1 MTSSAVK
8 ELNPLMNFVQTKSK
22 GNLQDNLGG
31 NFTDAFSKASGQQN
45 VAFQSA
51 NAVQGSTKVQVQNTD
66 KKGLDNDNGAKV
78 NTKEVKS
85 QDISADKK
93 LQETGEELV
102 EKVALGLCM
111 ETAKFQ
117 KVAEELGVTEEEV
130 IAAMEALGL
139 TMTDLL
145 NVDNMTQLVLAIE
158 GEDMLSLMTD
168 EGLYNSLQNIL
179 SMVSQATNQLQEELG
194 ITPEELAAML
204 EEATAKEELPKDKQE
219 LPAQDGVK
227 EQIPEGE
234 EDYTVTVERNGETVK
249 VSVEVDGN
257 SETKSEEVTS
267 LKTQPAE
274 EQQTSG
280 KEEGSKKDGA
290 SHRENTQ
297 ESTQGN
303 LLLENLLNRS
313 NAVKTDM
320 AFENVMT
327 QQNTEQTQNIMNQ
340 IMDYMRIQVRSDM
353 TQMELQLNPAS
364 LGTVNIN
371 ITSKAG
377 VITAQFLTQNE
388 TVKAAIESQIVQLKN
403 SFEEQGIK
411 VESVEVAVANHSFE
425 RNLNGEG
432 SRQQQSQDGRRKG
445 TRRVNLN
452 GQTLDEEPEPEN
464 EQPVLADG
472 STVNFTA

>member
-102 EKVALGLCM
+102 EKVA
-111 ETAKFQ
+111 
-117 KVAEELGVTEEEV
+117 EELGVTEEEV

-179 SMVSQATNQLQEELG
+179 SMVSQAANQLQEELG

-257 SETKSEEVTS
+257 SESKSEEVTS

-290 SHRENTQ
+290 SHREHTQ

>member
-66 KKGLDNDNGAKV
+66 KKGLDNDNGSKV

-102 EKVALGLCM
+102 E
-111 ETAKFQ
+111 

-257 SETKSEEVTS
+257 SESKSEEVTS

-290 SHRENTQ
+290 SHREHTQ

>member
-22 GNLQDNLGG
+22 GNLQDNLSG
-31 NFTDAFSKASGQQN
+31 NFSDAFSKASGQQN

-51 NAVQGSTKVQVQNTD
+51 NGVQGSTKVQVHNTD
-66 KKGLDNDNGAKV
+66 KRGLDNGNGAKV
-78 NTKEVKS
+78 NTKETKP
-85 QDISADKK
+85 QDVSADKK
-93 LQETGEELV
+93 LEETGEELV
-102 EKVALGLCM
+102 E
-111 ETAKFQ
+111 

-130 IAAMEALGL
+130 IAAMETLGL
-139 TMTDLL
+139 TVTDLL

-158 GEDMLSLMTD
+158 GEDMISLMTD
-168 EGLYNSLQNIL
+168 EGLYNSLQNLL
-179 SMVSQATNQLQEELG
+179 SMVSEAGNQLQEELG
-194 ITPEELAAML
+194 ISPEELEAML
-204 EEATAKEELPKDKQE
+204 EQAKAKEDMPQEKPE

-227 EQIPEGE
+227 EQIPDGQ

-257 SETKSEEVTS
+257 SKTESEEVTS
-267 LKTQPAE
+267 LKAQPTEE

-297 ESTQGN
+297 ESSQGN
-303 LLLENLLNRS
+303 LLLENLLNRNS
-313 NAVKTDM
+313 TVKADM

-377 VITAQFLTQNE
+377 VISAQFIAQNE

-432 SRQQQSQDGRRKG
+432 SRQQQAQDGKRKG

-452 GQTLDEEPEPEN
+452 GPELEEEQEPESG
-464 EQPVLADG
+464 QPVLADG
-472 STVNFTA
+472 STVSYMA

>member
-22 GNLQDNLGG
+22 GNLQDDLGG

-102 EKVALGLCM
+102 EKVA
-111 ETAKFQ
+111 
-117 KVAEELGVTEEEV
+117 EELGVTEEEV

-139 TMTDLL
+139 TMIDLL
-145 NVDNMTQLVLAIE
+145 NADNMTQLVLAIE

-257 SETKSEEVTS
+257 SESKSEEVTS

-290 SHRENTQ
+290 SHREHTQ

-411 VESVEVAVANHSFE
+411 VESVEVAVANHSSE

>member
-102 EKVALGLCM
+102 EKVA
-111 ETAKFQ
+111 
-117 KVAEELGVTEEEV
+117 EELGVTEEEV
-130 IAAMEALGL
+130 LAAMEALGL

-145 NVDNMTQLVLAIE
+145 NADNMTQLVLAIE

-257 SETKSEEVTS
+257 SESKSEEVTS

-290 SHRENTQ
+290 SHKEHTQ

>member
-22 GNLQDNLGG
+22 GNLQDNLSG
-31 NFTDAFSKASGQQN
+31 NFSDAFSKASGQQN

-51 NAVQGSTKVQVQNTD
+51 NGVQGSTKVQVHNTD
-66 KKGLDNDNGAKV
+66 KRGLDNGNGAKV
-78 NTKEVKS
+78 NTKETKP
-85 QDISADKK
+85 QDVSADKK
-93 LQETGEELV
+93 LEETGEELV
-102 EKVALGLCM
+102 E
-111 ETAKFQ
+111 

-130 IAAMEALGL
+130 IAAMETLGL
-139 TMTDLL
+139 TVTDLL
-145 NVDNMTQLVLAIE
+145 NADNMTQLVLAIE
-158 GEDMLSLMTD
+158 GEDMISLMTD
-168 EGLYNSLQNIL
+168 EGLYNSLQNLL
-179 SMVSQATNQLQEELG
+179 SMVSEAGNQLQEELR
-194 ITPEELAAML
+194 ISPEELEAML
-204 EEATAKEELPKDKQE
+204 EQAKAKEDMPQEKPE
-219 LPAQDGVK
+219 LPAQDGAK
-227 EQIPEGE
+227 EQIPDGQ

-257 SETKSEEVTS
+257 SKTESEEVTS
-267 LKTQPAE
+267 LKAQPTGE

-280 KEEGSKKDGA
+280 KDEGSKKDGA

-297 ESTQGN
+297 ESSQGN
-303 LLLENLLNRS
+303 LLLENLLNRNS
-313 NAVKTDM
+313 TVKADM

-377 VITAQFLTQNE
+377 VISAQFIAQNE

-432 SRQQQSQDGRRKG
+432 SRQQQAQDGKRKG

-452 GQTLDEEPEPEN
+452 GPELEEEQEPES
-464 EQPVLADG
+464 EQPILADG
-472 STVNFTA
+472 STVSYMA

>member
-102 EKVALGLCM
+102 E
-111 ETAKFQ
+111 

-257 SETKSEEVTS
+257 SESKSEEVTS

-290 SHRENTQ
+290 SHREHTQ

>member
-102 EKVALGLCM
+102 EKVA
-111 ETAKFQ
+111 
-117 KVAEELGVTEEEV
+117 EELGVTEEEV
-130 IAAMEALGL
+130 LAAMEALGL

-145 NVDNMTQLVLAIE
+145 NADNMTQLVLAIE

-257 SETKSEEVTS
+257 SESKSEEVTS

-290 SHRENTQ
+290 SHREHTQ

>member
-66 KKGLDNDNGAKV
+66 KKGLDNDNGSKV
-78 NTKEVKS
+78 NAKEVKS
-85 QDISADKK
+85 QDVSADKK

-102 EKVALGLCM
+102 E
-111 ETAKFQ
+111 

-257 SETKSEEVTS
+257 SESKSEEVTS

-290 SHRENTQ
+290 SHREHTQ

>member
-102 EKVALGLCM
+102 EKVA
-111 ETAKFQ
+111 
-117 KVAEELGVTEEEV
+117 EELGVTEEEV

-145 NVDNMTQLVLAIE
+145 NADNMTQLVLAIE

-179 SMVSQATNQLQEELG
+179 SMVSQAANQLQEELG

-219 LPAQDGVK
+219 LLAQDGVK

>member
-22 GNLQDNLGG
+22 GNLQDDLGG

-51 NAVQGSTKVQVQNTD
+51 TAVQGSTKVQVQNTD

-102 EKVALGLCM
+102 EKVA
-111 ETAKFQ
+111 
-117 KVAEELGVTEEEV
+117 EELGVTEEEV

-145 NVDNMTQLVLAIE
+145 NADNMTQLVLAIE

-257 SETKSEEVTS
+257 SESKSEEVTS

-290 SHRENTQ
+290 SHREHTQ

>member
-66 KKGLDNDNGAKV
+66 KRGLDNDNGAKV

-102 EKVALGLCM
+102 EKVA
-111 ETAKFQ
+111 
-117 KVAEELGVTEEEV
+117 EELGVTEEEV
-130 IAAMEALGL
+130 LAAMEALGL

-145 NVDNMTQLVLAIE
+145 NADNMTQLVLAIE

-257 SETKSEEVTS
+257 SESKSEEVTS

-290 SHRENTQ
+290 SHREHTQ

>member
-22 GNLQDNLGG
+22 GNLQDDLGG

-66 KKGLDNDNGAKV
+66 KRGLDNDNGAKV

-102 EKVALGLCM
+102 EKVA
-111 ETAKFQ
+111 
-117 KVAEELGVTEEEV
+117 EELGVTEEEV
-130 IAAMEALGL
+130 LAAMEALGL

-257 SETKSEEVTS
+257 SESKSEEVTS

-290 SHRENTQ
+290 SHREHTQ

>member
-66 KKGLDNDNGAKV
+66 KRGLDNDNGSKV
-78 NTKEVKS
+78 NAKEVKS
-85 QDISADKK
+85 QDVSADKK

-102 EKVALGLCM
+102 EKVA
-111 ETAKFQ
+111 
-117 KVAEELGVTEEEV
+117 EELGVTEEEV
-130 IAAMEALGL
+130 LAAMEALGL

-145 NVDNMTQLVLAIE
+145 NADNMTQLVLAIE

-257 SETKSEEVTS
+257 SESKSEEVTS

-290 SHRENTQ
+290 SHREHTQ

>member
-22 GNLQDNLGG
+22 GNLQDDLGG

-102 EKVALGLCM
+102 E
-111 ETAKFQ
+111 

-290 SHRENTQ
+290 SHREHTQ

>member
-22 GNLQDNLGG
+22 GNLQDDLGG

-102 EKVALGLCM
+102 EKVA
-111 ETAKFQ
+111 
-117 KVAEELGVTEEEV
+117 EELGVTEEEV

-139 TMTDLL
+139 TMIDLL
-145 NVDNMTQLVLAIE
+145 NADNMTQLVLAIE

-257 SETKSEEVTS
+257 SESKSEEVTS

-290 SHRENTQ
+290 SHREHTQ

>member
-8 ELNPLMNFVQTKSK
+8 ELSPLMNFVQTKSK
-22 GNLQDNLGG
+22 GNLQDNLAG

-51 NAVQGSTKVQVQNTD
+51 NGVQGSTKVQVQNAD
-66 KKGLDNDNGAKV
+66 KRGLDSNNGTKVDAKE
-78 NTKEVKS
+78 TKPQGIE
-85 QDISADKK
+85 ADKK

-102 EKVALGLCM
+102 EKVA
-111 ETAKFQ
+111 
-117 KVAEELGVTEEEV
+117 EELGVSEEEV
-130 IAAMEALGL
+130 IAAMEMLGL
-139 TMTDLL
+139 TATDLL
-145 NVDNMTQLVLAIE
+145 NADNMTQLVLAIE

-168 EGLYNSLQNIL
+168 EGLYNSLQNLL
-179 SMVSQATNQLQEELG
+179 SMVSQAGNQLQEELG
-194 ITPEELAAML
+194 ISPEELEAML
-204 EEATAKEELPKDKQE
+204 EQAGAKEDMPQAKPELSE
-219 LPAQDGVK
+219 QDAAK
-227 EQIPEGE
+227 EQIPDGE

-257 SETKSEEVTS
+257 SRTESEEVTS
-267 LKTQPAE
+267 LKAQPAE
-274 EQQTSG
+274 EQQETSG
-280 KEEGSKKDGA
+280 REEGSKKDGA
-290 SHRENTQ
+290 SHRDNTQ
-297 ESTQGN
+297 ETSQGN

-313 NAVKTDM
+313 SAVKTDM
-320 AFENVMT
+320 AFENVAA
-327 QQNTEQTQNIMNQ
+327 QQNTAQTQNIMNQ
-340 IMDYMRIQVRSDM
+340 IMDYMRVQVRSDM

-403 SFEEQGIK
+403 SFEEQGLK

-432 SRQQQSQDGRRKG
+432 SRQQQAQDGKRKG
-445 TRRVNLN
+445 TRRVNLS
-452 GQTLDEEPEPEN
+452 GPALEEEQEPESG
-464 EQPVLADG
+464 QPVLADG
-472 STVNFTA
+472 STVSYMA

>member
-22 GNLQDNLGG
+22 GNLQDDLGG

-66 KKGLDNDNGAKV
+66 KRGLDNDNGSKV
-78 NTKEVKS
+78 NAKEVKS
-85 QDISADKK
+85 QDVSADKK

-102 EKVALGLCM
+102 E
-111 ETAKFQ
+111 

-257 SETKSEEVTS
+257 SESKSEEVTS

-290 SHRENTQ
+290 SHREHTQ

-445 TRRVNLN
+445 TRRVNFN

>member
-22 GNLQDNLGG
+22 GNLQDDLGG

-66 KKGLDNDNGAKV
+66 KKGLDNDNGSKV
-78 NTKEVKS
+78 NAKEVKS
-85 QDISADKK
+85 QDVSADKK

-102 EKVALGLCM
+102 EKVA
-111 ETAKFQ
+111 
-117 KVAEELGVTEEEV
+117 EELGVTEEEV
-130 IAAMEALGL
+130 LAAMEALGL

-145 NVDNMTQLVLAIE
+145 NADNMTQLVLAIE

-257 SETKSEEVTS
+257 SESKSEEVTS

-290 SHRENTQ
+290 SHREHTQ